1 MRENVCH
8 INNCVR
14 VHESEGERV
23 CACVSNAVLCV
34 CVCVFPPTVRW
45 CPGVALP

>member
-34 CVCVFPPTVRW
+34 CVFFHRQLG
-45 CPGVALP
+45 GVPV

>member
-23 CACVSNAVLCV
+23 CARVLVTPSYVCV
-34 CVCVFPPTVRW
+34 CVCFSTDS
-45 CPGVALP
+45 